1 MSPAIQNIRDL
12 RLADRLNAL
21 ADNLDEYPERMRR
34 ELETR
39 GEERRRRKE
48 VAAME
53 GKRSDSEVEEE
64 CLKLKL
70 QAEEA
75 CKRIGERYDEL
86 VRFLNT
92 NPQGRYEE
100 FLEFL
105 LLEGTAENAAADSGT
120 LIDENFYANESE
132 YRKLWNDNLTLG
144 LGDDCTTLEGRV
156 FVPENDLNDDIGP
169 EPQTKTTQHPRTAS
183 GDGIRQISQKI
194 ASSAFSVLTNVSTY
208 AMKPLRDL
216 QLAEKVN
223 AMQLDIEEEEA
234 RREIERFNLKEEERR
249 DLEDMMA
256 VKREVEE
263 RTLALTKDHLME
275 FVRVRPMA
283 TYQEWIEDLVSACFC
298 AVSTLPEPIL
308 TFSMWIESIP
318 KMLTMAPY

>member
-1 MSPAIQNIRDL
+1 
-12 RLADRLNAL
+12 L
-21 ADNLDEYPERMRR
+21 ADNLDEYPERVRR

-39 GEERRRRKE
+39 GEERRRQKE
-48 VAAME
+48 VATME
-53 GKRSDSEVEEE
+53 DRSAGITSKGKRSDSEMEEE

-70 QAEEA
+70 QADEA
-75 CKRIGERYDEL
+75 CKRIGKRYDEL
-86 VRFLNT
+86 VGFLKT
-92 NPQGRYEE
+92 NPCGRYED

-105 LLEGTAENAAADSGT
+105 LSEGTAENASADSGV
-120 LIDENFYANESE
+120 LMDENFYAKESV

-144 LGDDCTTLEGRV
+144 LGDVCTTLEARV
-156 FVPENDLNDDIGP
+156 FVPENDLNDDIGA
-169 EPQTKTTQHPRTAS
+169 EPQSKTTQPSASS
-183 GDGIRQISQKI
+183 GDRVRQISNIDRQKI
-194 ASSAFSVLTNVSTY
+194 ASSAFNVLTNVSTY

-223 AMQLDIEEEEA
+223 AMQLDIEDKKA
-234 RREIERFNLKEEERR
+234 RKEIERFNLKEKERR